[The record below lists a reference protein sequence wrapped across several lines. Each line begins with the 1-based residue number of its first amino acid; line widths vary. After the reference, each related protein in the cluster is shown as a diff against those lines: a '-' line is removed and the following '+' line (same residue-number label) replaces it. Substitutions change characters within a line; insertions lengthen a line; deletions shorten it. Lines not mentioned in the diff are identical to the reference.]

1 MSEKI
6 VGFGEEN
13 IKMPE
18 QRTDKKRCFII
29 TPIGNDNDSIRRHID
44 GIIDAAIK
52 PALEPDYEVVAAHK
66 ITETGTI
73 TKQIIKEIYQDELA
87 IANLTGN
94 NPNVMYELAVRY
106 CLGKPV
112 LTIAEKGT
120 SLPFDVMPERT
131 IFYINDPQGSLD
143 LKEAIK
149 SYVLNID
156 LTRVESPIHAILKEI
171 DADAEA
177 LSLVKSSLKEATAQ
191 DSTSEIL
198 MHILN
203 KLDRLEK
210 ITERSQ
216 VEKGERE
223 RGYRYACEIIM
234 ENFDPKIV
242 EEEKRT
248 SLAEKLID
256 LPFPLRLRE
265 YSFSPNLIEV
275 AFEGSSQIPSDSF
288 KEWLKI
294 IVETSGL
301 GEIRDV
307 RIRRMRIS

>member
-1 MSEKI
+1 
-6 VGFGEEN
+6 
-13 IKMPE
+13 MPE

-94 NPNVMYELAVRY
+94 NPNVMYELAIRY

-120 SLPFDVMPERT
+120 NLPFDVMPERT
-131 IFYINDPQGSLD
+131 IFYVNDPQGSLD

-156 LTRVESPIHAILKEI
+156 LTKIESPIHAILKEI

-177 LSLVKSSLKEATAQ
+177 LSLVKSSLKETSVE

-203 KLDRLEK
+203 KLNRLEK

-216 VEKGERE
+216 MEKGERE
-223 RGYRYACEIIM
+223 RNYRYESEIIM
-234 ENFDPKIV
+234 EDFEPRIS

-248 SLAEKLID
+248 SLVEKLID
-256 LPFPLRLRE
+256 TPFPLRLRE
-265 YSFSPNLIEV
+265 YSFSPNLIEI
-275 AFEGSSQIPSDSF
+275 AFEGSSQVPSDSL
-288 KEWLKI
+288 KEWLKTV
-294 IVETSGL
+294 VEISGL
-301 GEIRDV
+301 GEVRDTKV
-307 RIRRMRIS
+307 RRMRIG

>member
-1 MSEKI
+1 
-6 VGFGEEN
+6 
-13 IKMPE
+13 MPE
-18 QRTDKKRCFII
+18 QGMDKKRCFII

-66 ITETGTI
+66 ITETGMI

-94 NPNVMYELAVRY
+94 NPNVMYELAIRY

-156 LTRVESPIHAILKEI
+156 LARVESPIHAILKEI

-256 LPFPLRLRE
+256 SPFPLQLRE
-265 YSFSPNLIEV
+265 YSFLPNLIEV

-294 IVETSGL
+294 VVETSGL
-301 GEIRDV
+301 GEVRDV
-307 RIRRMRIS
+307 RIGRMRIS

>member
-1 MSEKI
+1 
-6 VGFGEEN
+6 
-13 IKMPE
+13 MPE

-94 NPNVMYELAVRY
+94 NPNVMYELAIRY

-120 SLPFDVMPERT
+120 NLPFDVMPERT
-131 IFYINDPQGSLD
+131 IFYVNDPQGSLD

-156 LTRVESPIHAILKEI
+156 LTKVESPIHAILKEI

-177 LSLVKSSLKEATAQ
+177 LSLVKSSLKETPVK

-203 KLDRLEK
+203 KLNRLEK

-216 VEKGERE
+216 MEKGERE
-223 RGYRYACEIIM
+223 RNYRYESEIIM
-234 ENFDPKIV
+234 EDFEPRIS
-242 EEEKRT
+242 EEEKRA
-248 SLAEKLID
+248 SLVEKLID
-256 LPFPLRLRE
+256 SPFPLRLKE
-265 YSFSPNLIEV
+265 YSFSPNLIEI
-275 AFEGSSQIPSDSF
+275 AFEGSSQVPSDSF
-288 KEWLKI
+288 KEWLKTV
-294 IVETSGL
+294 VETSGL
-301 GEIRDV
+301 GEVRDTRV
-307 RIRRMRIS
+307 RRMRIG

>member
-1 MSEKI
+1 
-6 VGFGEEN
+6 
-13 IKMPE
+13 MPE
-18 QRTDKKRCFII
+18 QGMDKKRCFII

-94 NPNVMYELAVRY
+94 NPNVMYELAIRY

-149 SYVLNID
+149 SYVLSI
-156 LTRVESPIHAILKEI
+156 K
-171 DADAEA
+171 
-177 LSLVKSSLKEATAQ
+177 
-191 DSTSEIL
+191 
-198 MHILN
+198 
-203 KLDRLEK
+203 
-210 ITERSQ
+210 
-216 VEKGERE
+216 
-223 RGYRYACEIIM
+223 Y
-234 ENFDPKIV
+234 
-242 EEEKRT
+242 
-248 SLAEKLID
+248 
-256 LPFPLRLRE
+256 
-265 YSFSPNLIEV
+265 
-275 AFEGSSQIPSDSF
+275 
-288 KEWLKI
+288 
-294 IVETSGL
+294 
-301 GEIRDV
+301 
-307 RIRRMRIS
+307 

>member
-1 MSEKI
+1 
-6 VGFGEEN
+6 
-13 IKMPE
+13 MPE
-18 QRTDKKRCFII
+18 QGMDKKRCFII

-94 NPNVMYELAVRY
+94 NPNVMYELAIRY

-120 SLPFDVMPERT
+120 NLPFDVMPERT
-131 IFYINDPQGSLD
+131 IFYVNDPQGSLD

-156 LTRVESPIHAILKEI
+156 LTKIESPIHAILKEI

-177 LSLVKSSLKEATAQ
+177 LSLVKSSLKETSVE

-203 KLDRLEK
+203 KLNRLEK

-216 VEKGERE
+216 MEKGERE
-223 RGYRYACEIIM
+223 RNYRYESEIIM
-234 ENFDPKIV
+234 EDFEPRIS

-248 SLAEKLID
+248 SLVEKLID
-256 LPFPLRLRE
+256 TPFPLRLRE
-265 YSFSPNLIEV
+265 YSFSPNLIEI
-275 AFEGSSQIPSDSF
+275 AFEGSSQVPSDSL
-288 KEWLKI
+288 KEWLKTV
-294 IVETSGL
+294 VEISGL
-301 GEIRDV
+301 GEVRDTRV
-307 RIRRMRIS
+307 RRMRIG

>member
-1 MSEKI
+1 
-6 VGFGEEN
+6 
-13 IKMPE
+13 MPE

-120 SLPFDVMPERT
+120 RLPFDVMPERT

-216 VEKGERE
+216 VEKGESE
-223 RGYRYACEIIM
+223 RCSRYACEIIM

-248 SLAEKLID
+248 SLAEKLIHS
-256 LPFPLRLRE
+256 PFPLWLRE
-265 YSFSPNLIEV
+265 YSFSPNLIEA
-275 AFEGSSQIPSDSF
+275 AFEGSSQISSDSF

-294 IVETSGL
+294 VVETSGL

-307 RIRRMRIS
+307 RIRRMRSS

>member
-1 MSEKI
+1 
-6 VGFGEEN
+6 
-13 IKMPE
+13 MPE

-120 SLPFDVMPERT
+120 SLPFDVMPEWT

-198 MHILN
+198 MHMLN

-256 LPFPLRLRE
+256 SPFPLRLRE
-265 YSFSPNLIEV
+265 YSFSKFN
-275 AFEGSSQIPSDSF
+275 
-288 KEWLKI
+288 
-294 IVETSGL
+294 
-301 GEIRDV
+301 
-307 RIRRMRIS
+307 

>member
-1 MSEKI
+1 
-6 VGFGEEN
+6 
-13 IKMPE
+13 MPE

-29 TPIGNDNDSIRRHID
+29 TPIGNDNDSILRHID

-94 NPNVMYELAVRY
+94 NPNVMYELAVQY

-223 RGYRYACEIIM
+223 RCYRYACEIIM
-234 ENFDPKIV
+234 ENF
-242 EEEKRT
+242 
-248 SLAEKLID
+248 A
-256 LPFPLRLRE
+256 PF
-265 YSFSPNLIEV
+265 
-275 AFEGSSQIPSDSF
+275 
-288 KEWLKI
+288 
-294 IVETSGL
+294 SGKV
-301 GEIRDV
+301 D
-307 RIRRMRIS
+307 